1 MTDEEKKIQL
11 RNYKMFATGLFVLM
25 AVIFVVMTI
34 LEKKNPAHW
43 IGYIRAFSEAAMVGA
58 LADWFAVTA
67 LFHYPLGIRIPHTN
81 LIENSKERIG
91 DNLGN
96 FVVENFLSPQNIRP
110 YIQKLKISSFV
121 GDWLSKERNQE
132 NLMKELSNIVLDILN
147 KLDDTEVVNFIGKK
161 AKEMTDDVKINE
173 IIGNGLDYVLDKND
187 HQRFITNLSK
197 QIKEYVLNNQKMV
210 KERVK
215 SESFFLIPKFVD
227 DGIAEKITKG
237 LSNYFEEVELDEN
250 HSLRAEITQKL
261 YEFSKEIQTEEK
273 WVEEFRTIKN
283 DFLKEEKIQQYSTDI
298 WNSIKKSLSKE
309 LEEEQ
314 SALKNYLRKNLAE
327 LSENLKTDEK
337 FQNKIDNWVRVT
349 AYKYILKNTHQFGAL
364 ISSTVGNWEG
374 KELSEKLELEVGKDL
389 QFIRVNGTIVG
400 GFVGLIIYTV
410 TEFFIK

>member
-1 MTDEEKKIQL
+1 MNDEEKKIQL

-25 AVIFVVMTI
+25 TVLFILMTI

-67 LFHYPLGIRIPHTN
+67 LFHYPLGIKIPHTN

-110 YIQKLKISSFV
+110 YIQKLKISNFV
-121 GDWLSKERNQE
+121 GDWLSKERNQD
-132 NLMKELSNIVLDILN
+132 NLMKEVSNIILDILN
-147 KLDDTEVVNFIGKK
+147 KLDDSEVVNFIGKK
-161 AKEMTDDVKINE
+161 AKEMSSDLKFNE
-173 IIGNGLDYVLDKND
+173 IVGNGLEYVLDKND

-197 QIKEYVLNNQKMV
+197 QIKDYVINNENLV

-237 LSNYFEEVELDEN
+237 LSNYFQEVETDLD
-250 HSLRAEITQKL
+250 HGLRKEITQKL
-261 YEFSKEIQTEEK
+261 YEFSGEIKTEEK
-273 WVEEFRTIKN
+273 WVEEFREIK
-283 DFLKEEKIQQYSTDI
+283 DEFLQESKIQQYSLDI
-298 WNSIKKSLSKE
+298 WNSIKKSLSNE
-309 LEEEQ
+309 LEEDR
-314 SALKNYLRKNLAE
+314 SALKNYIRKNLAE
-327 LSENLKTDEK
+327 LSENLKTDEN
-337 FQNKIDNWVRVT
+337 FQNKIDRWIRVT
-349 AYKYILKNTHQFGAL
+349 AYKYLLKNTHQFGVL

-374 KELSEKLELEVGKDL
+374 KQLSEKLELEVGKDL

-400 GFVGLIIYTV
+400 GLVGLIIYTI
-410 TEFFIK
+410 TEFFL